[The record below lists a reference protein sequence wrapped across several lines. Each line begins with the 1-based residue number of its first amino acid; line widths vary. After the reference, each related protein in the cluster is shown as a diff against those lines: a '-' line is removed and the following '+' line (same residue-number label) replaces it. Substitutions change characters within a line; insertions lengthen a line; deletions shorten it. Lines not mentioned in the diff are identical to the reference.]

1 MSEEDKLPQLLE
13 HMVLNLRMIYARST
27 LVEKALAHVIADNAS
42 LKSDI
47 IKQLQIVNASNE
59 RDKIDLEEAR
69 MHLIEVINSVPTKK

>member
-1 MSEEDKLPQLLE
+1 MSDEDKLPQLLE

-27 LVEKALAHVIADNAS
+27 LVEKALAHVIADNAG

>member
-1 MSEEDKLPQLLE
+1 MTDESKLPQLLE
-13 HMVLNLRMIYARST
+13 HMVLNLRMLYARST
-27 LVEKALAHVIADNAS
+27 LVEKALAHIIAGDAS

-69 MHLIEVINSVPTKK
+69 IHLIEVINSVPTKK

>member
-1 MSEEDKLPQLLE
+1 MTDEEKLPQLLE

-27 LVEKALAHVIADNAS
+27 LVEKALAHIIAENAT

-47 IKQLQIVNASNE
+47 IKQLQIVNATNE

-69 MHLIEVINSVPTKK
+69 THLIDVINSVPTKK